1 MCTKVAARYEKKK
14 WNGIIN
20 ERKSECDE
28 ETNET
33 KIYLMMKVGKT
44 KKERWNWCMNKF
56 SCLIRYNFAGLLVFL
71 FV

>member
-33 KIYLMMKVGKT
+33 KIYLMMNVGKT